1 MNREA
6 IRQAFAGPIASIRTP
21 FNRDGSIDYAGLRRC
36 VDFDIQAGSKALL
49 ITWGDSLFSLLSD
62 REIADL
68 TRAVV
73 ECAAGR
79 AAVAA
84 CTGHWATAQAVEFA
98 VFCREIGA
106 DILQTFQPFWYPGA
120 GAPEAA
126 IEHLT
131 AVAGVIPVMAN
142 SADLQRNSAPEGLSV
157 AGMLLEG
164 GVNVLAMKA
173 DVTGEYDRRM
183 TGLVADR
190 WTIFAGGQKS
200 FHLELWPYGCQ
211 GYLSTFITF
220 MPEVTHA
227 YWRAVES
234 GDVAAAARIIEK
246 IDRPFFTHII
256 ASPGGFDAAL
266 HGILELCGLAQ
277 RWRRP
282 PFYSLSDDELEALAR
297 FLASLPQSAVI
308 PGD

>member
-1 MNREA
+1 MNRED
-6 IRQAFAGPIASIRTP
+6 IQQAFAGPIASIRTP
-21 FNRDGSIDYAGLRRC
+21 FNRDGGIDYAGLRRC

-62 REIADL
+62 REIGDL
-68 TRAVV
+68 TKAVV

-84 CTGHWATAQAVEFA
+84 CTGRWATPQAVEFA
-98 VFCREIGA
+98 AFCREVGA
-106 DILQTFQPFWYPGA
+106 DILQVFLPFWYPGCSNA
-120 GAPEAA
+120 AA
-126 IEHLT
+126 IVEHHAAI
-131 AVAGVIPVMAN
+131 AVEIPLMAN
-142 SADLQRNSAPEGLSV
+142 SAELQRNSPPEGLSV
-157 AGMLLEG
+157 AGTLLES

-190 WTIFAGGQKS
+190 CTMFAGGQKS

-220 MPEVTHA
+220 KPEVTQA
-227 YWRAVES
+227 YWRAVQT
-234 GDVAAAARIIEK
+234 GDVATAARIIEQ
-246 IDRPFFTHII
+246 IDRPFFTRII
-256 ASPGGFDAAL
+256 DSPGGFDAAL
-266 HGILELCGLAQ
+266 HGILELSGLAQ

-282 PFYSLSDDELEALAR
+282 PFYSLTDDEMEALAG
-297 FLASLPQSAVI
+297 FLASLPKT
-308 PGD
+308 PGDK